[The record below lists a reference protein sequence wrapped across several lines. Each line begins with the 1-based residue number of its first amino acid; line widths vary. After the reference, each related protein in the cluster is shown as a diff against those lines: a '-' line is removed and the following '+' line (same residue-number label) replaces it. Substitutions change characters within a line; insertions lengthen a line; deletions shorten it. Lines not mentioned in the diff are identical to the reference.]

1 MTPLSCLAR
10 CGLSN
15 GTTPRS
21 AKSILTLELMG
32 QRRGASSAARGC
44 KCRKPCTGAP
54 STPRPRNSRRTRDNC
69 PPKLSSYTVGIYR
82 KKRSPNTRFC
92 HGATSGFVGW
102 VVVPFWKT
110 QLQPVGL
117 VPNWEI
123 TPHEI
128 WGALRAPRDPV
139 VQGDTRHA
147 RNRNSCTDLAR
158 FEEG

>member
-15 GTTPRS
+15 GTTPGS

-32 QRRGASSAARGC
+32 LVGTVLLKAKGC
-44 KCRKPCTGAP
+44 KYYKAWTGAP
-54 STPRPRNSRRTRDNC
+54 STSRPRNSRRTRDNC

-82 KKRSPNTRFC
+82 KKRRPNTRFC

-110 QLQPVGL
+110 QLQLVGL
-117 VPNWEI
+117 VLNWEI

-128 WGALRAPRDPV
+128 WGALRVPRDLV
-139 VQGDTRHA
+139 VQGIPAMPVTENPA
-147 RNRNSCTDLAR
+147 RT
-158 FEEG
+158 